1 MPAPRAETPPALA
14 PRNPGEVLTR
24 YRELRAGHQ
33 ARHNA
38 LQTRQRRAIAALS
51 AVAVLILIQAGRSLH
66 GDHPAWPML
75 LTFAAF
81 IILVA
86 LVMRLQPRIERARRL
101 LVFYEESTLR
111 AEGAQLFGNRAGEDA
126 LALDPTPHL
135 YRRDLDI
142 TGERSLFSLLATVR
156 TAIGE
161 RGLARFL
168 LHPAT
173 HDESLLRQQAV
184 RELLP
189 QTALREQIALLGQS
203 SFQQLSASFFDTWLA
218 DPPPAFPPFFRYAL
232 ALTAAANVAL
242 LLAGIFRVVE
252 WSALLPNLAAVLA
265 VQAALSLLIRR
276 RVLPLLEG
284 SARLQGQVRL
294 FAEGLALLQASTF
307 TSPRLL
313 ELQRLSR
320 EPAGAVKLL
329 KKLDGYLVLAQQR
342 TKELFLVFSLFLAA
356 GSQTAISIAQ
366 WKLRN
371 VSAMRL
377 WLDAWAEFEAL
388 NALATYAFE
397 HPTQDGQHAWP
408 ELLPPTH
415 PPVFEA
421 RALGHPMLPTGIRN
435 DITLGQPDNK
445 QPTTDNFL
453 LISGSNMAGKST
465 LMRSI
470 GVAAV
475 LAYAGAPV
483 PAASLR
489 LTPLAVGASIALV
502 DSLAEGKSKFLAE
515 VERLAAIVQLSDQS
529 RLSGSAPVLFL
540 VDEIFSGTNSLD
552 RRTAAEAVLTRLLAN
567 HAIGALSTH
576 DLALTSLATPEN
588 GGINV
593 HMASPD
599 PADPLAFDYLLK
611 PGVNRHSNAL
621 AIIRLLGLDAPS
633 TVPPKHSSS

>member
-1 MPAPRAETPPALA
+1 MLAPRAEISPQHPPRTAE
-14 PRNPGEVLTR
+14 EVLAR
-24 YRELRAGHQ
+24 YQELRANHQ
-33 ARHNA
+33 KHHDA
-38 LQTRQRRAIAALS
+38 LQKRQRRGIIAL
-51 AVAVLILIQAGRSLH
+51 AVLAVIILVQAANSIH
-66 GDHPAWPML
+66 GNHAAWPML
-75 LTFAAF
+75 VTFLAF
-81 IILVA
+81 VILIPII
-86 LVMRLQPRIERARRL
+86 MRLQSQLERARRL
-101 LVFYEESTLR
+101 LVFYDKSISR
-111 AEGAQLFGNRAGEDA
+111 ADGTEPYSARSGDDAVQGNG
-126 LALDPTPHL
+126 TPHL
-135 YRRDLDI
+135 SRHDLDI

-168 LHPAT
+168 LTPAT
-173 HDESLLRQQAV
+173 HQESILRQQAV

-203 SFQQLSASFFDTWLA
+203 SFQQLSASFFDTWLGEA
-218 DPPPAFPPFFRYAL
+218 PPTFNPIYRYAL
-232 ALTAAANVAL
+232 ALTASINVAL
-242 LLAGIFRVVE
+242 LLAGIFRFVD
-252 WSALLPNLAAVLA
+252 WSQLLPNLFATLALQASIAAI
-265 VQAALSLLIRR
+265 IRKGT
-276 RVLPLLEG
+276 LQLLEG

-294 FAEGLALLQASTF
+294 FSEGLALLQARSF
-307 TSPRLL
+307 TSPKLL

-329 KKLDGYLVLAQQR
+329 KKLDGYLVIAQQR
-342 TKELFLVFSLFLAA
+342 NKDLFLVFSLLLAA
-356 GSQTAISIAQ
+356 GAQTAISIAA
-366 WKLRN
+366 WKSRN
-371 VSAMRL
+371 VEGMRL

-397 HPTQDGQHAWP
+397 HPTESGQYAWP
-408 ELLPPTH
+408 ELLPAAH
-415 PPVFEA
+415 PATFEA
-421 RALGHPMLPTGIRN
+421 RQLGHPMLPTGVRN
-435 DITLGQPDNK
+435 DISLGPTNNK
-445 QPTTDNFL
+445 QQTINNFL

-483 PAASLR
+483 RAASLR
-489 LTPLAVGASIALV
+489 LSPLAIGASIALV

-515 VERLAAIVQLSDQS
+515 VERLAAIVQLSAK
-529 RLSGSAPVLFL
+529 APVLFL

-567 HAIGALSTH
+567 RAIGALSTH

-588 GGINV
+588 HGVNV

-599 PADPLAFDYLLK
+599 PADPLAIDYLLK

-621 AIIRLLGLDAPS
+621 AIIRLIGLDTPD
-633 TVPPKHSSS
+633 

>member
-1 MPAPRAETPPALA
+1 MPDHRAEIAPPLP
-14 PRNPGEVLTR
+14 PRNPAEVLTR
-24 YRELRAGHQ
+24 YRDLRATHQ
-33 ARHNA
+33 AHHDA
-38 LQTRQRRAIAALS
+38 LQKRQRRGIAVLA
-51 AVAVLILIQAGRSLH
+51 AVAVIILVQAANSMH
-66 GDHPAWPML
+66 GQHAAWPML

-81 IILVA
+81 VILIP
-86 LVMRLQPRIERARRL
+86 LIMRLQTQLERTRRL
-101 LVFYEESTLR
+101 LVFYDHSLKRADGTEPYSTR
-111 AEGAQLFGNRAGEDA
+111 NGEDA
-126 LALDPTPHL
+126 FAPAETPHL
-135 YRRDLDI
+135 YQYDLDI
-142 TGERSLFSLLATVR
+142 TGDRSIFSLLATTR

-168 LHPAT
+168 LAPTT
-173 HDESLLRQQAV
+173 HEEALLRQQAV

-189 QTALREQIALLGQS
+189 QTTLREHIALLGQS

-218 DPPPAFPPFFRYAL
+218 EVPPTFNPVYRYAL
-232 ALTAAANVAL
+232 FLTAAINVAL
-242 LLAGIFRVVE
+242 LVAGLFRFAA
-252 WSALLPNLAAVLA
+252 WPTLFPNILAALA
-265 VQAALSLLIRR
+265 VQGSIAALIRK

-294 FAEGLALLQASTF
+294 FSEGLALLQATSF
-307 TSPRLL
+307 TSPKLL

-320 EPAGAVKLL
+320 QPAGAVQLL
-329 KKLDGYLVLAQQR
+329 KKLDGYLVIAEQR
-342 TKELFLVFSLFLAA
+342 TKELFLVFSLLLAA

-366 WKLRN
+366 WKRRN
-371 VSAMRL
+371 VEGMRL

-397 HPTQDGQHAWP
+397 HPTEDGTHTWP

-415 PPVFEA
+415 LATFEA
-421 RALGHPMLPTGIRN
+421 TQLGHPMLPTGVRN
-435 DITLGQPDNK
+435 DITVNAQ
-445 QPTTDNFL
+445 QAFL

-470 GVAAV
+470 GVAAI

-483 PAASLR
+483 RAASLR
-489 LTPLAVGASIALV
+489 LTPLTIGASIALI

-515 VERLAAIVQLSDQS
+515 VERLAAIV
-529 RLSGSAPVLFL
+529 RLSATSPVLFL

-552 RRTAAEAVLTRLLAN
+552 RRTAAEAVLKRLLAN

-588 GGINV
+588 HGVNV
-593 HMASPD
+593 HMASPN

-611 PGVNRHSNAL
+611 PGINQHSNAL
-621 AIIRLLGLDAPS
+621 AIIHLIGLDS
-633 TVPPKHSSS
+633 LPPEPHPHSGQNA